1 MVRLLIIAD
10 DFTGALDTGVKFAES
25 GAEVRVIRDEHYDF
39 TCTSEQVSVLVMDA
53 ETRHISSQD
62 AYRKVYHI
70 TKNAREAGIPY
81 IYKKTDSAL
90 RGNIGSELT
99 AVLDGSGCQVLHFLP
114 AFPKMGRTTQ
124 NGIHYIDGIPVQE
137 SVFGKDPFEPVTC
150 SEIPKMIAAQS
161 KVSVR
166 VVSDGIV
173 MTGGEM
179 AGVGKPEIAVYD
191 AKTDDDMAALAHALS
206 DAGQLGV
213 LAGCAGMAET
223 LPALLKLAGGRHKQ
237 PEFIPK
243 LLVACGSVNPITC
256 AQLDYAE
263 KRGFVRPRLTPRQ
276 KLDPEYFQTEI
287 GRTKARELLE
297 CYRNSAL
304 CILDSNDTAEEPDT
318 RRYAQELGL
327 DRDTLRVQIAD
338 TLGYLVRCF
347 IENASDCTLLITGG
361 DTLLGFMKQAQVEEM
376 IPICEMAPGTVL
388 SQFEIKGKVYK
399 LISKSGG
406 FGKENLIVELA
417 EQILGEKKEGMLC

>member
-1 MVRLLIIAD
+1 M
-10 DFTGALDTGVKFAES
+10 
-25 GAEVRVIRDEHYDF
+25 
-39 TCTSEQVSVLVMDA
+39 
-53 ETRHISSQD
+53 
-62 AYRKVYHI
+62 
-70 TKNAREAGIPY
+70 
-81 IYKKTDSAL
+81 
-90 RGNIGSELT
+90 
-99 AVLDGSGCQVLHFLP
+99 
-114 AFPKMGRTTQ
+114 
-124 NGIHYIDGIPVQE
+124 
-137 SVFGKDPFEPVTC
+137 
-150 SEIPKMIAAQS
+150 
-161 KVSVR
+161 
-166 VVSDGIV
+166 
-173 MTGGEM
+173 
-179 AGVGKPEIAVYD
+179 
-191 AKTDDDMAALAHALS
+191 
-206 DAGQLGV
+206 
-213 LAGCAGMAET
+213 
-223 LPALLKLAGGRHKQ
+223 
-237 PEFIPK
+237 
-243 LLVACGSVNPITC
+243 
-256 AQLDYAE
+256 
-263 KRGFVRPRLTPRQ
+263 TPRQ